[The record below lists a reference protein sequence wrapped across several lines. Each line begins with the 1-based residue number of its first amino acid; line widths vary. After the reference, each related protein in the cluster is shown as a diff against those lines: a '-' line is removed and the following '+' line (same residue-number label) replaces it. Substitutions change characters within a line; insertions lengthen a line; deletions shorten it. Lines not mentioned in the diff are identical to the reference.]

1 MRTLGNSMNGEI
13 GVKVEENEFIV
24 EMSFPIFH
32 AGNLDFL
39 FFNKEADDDE
49 KTYPTYRSY

>member
-49 KTYPTYRSY
+49 RTYPTYRSY